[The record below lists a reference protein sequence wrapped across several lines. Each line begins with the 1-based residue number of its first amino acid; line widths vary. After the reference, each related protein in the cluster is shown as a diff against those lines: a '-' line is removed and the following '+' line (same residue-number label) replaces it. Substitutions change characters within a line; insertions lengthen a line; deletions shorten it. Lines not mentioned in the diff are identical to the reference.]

1 MIFKRVHTPIKSKK
15 AKKGGWLL
23 SFFGQVRFV
32 FVGGFFE
39 VLNGLAQ
46 TTADLRQLAYAEEDK
61 DYQKYYYK
69 FGCAQAKHQS
79 SSNVLIVN
87 ILQS

>member
-1 MIFKRVHTPIKSKK
+1 MVFKRVHMLRKSKRAK
-15 AKKGGWLL
+15 AGGRPL

-32 FVGGFFE
+32 FVGGFLE

-79 SSNVLIVN
+79 TSKVLFVS
-87 ILQS
+87 IL